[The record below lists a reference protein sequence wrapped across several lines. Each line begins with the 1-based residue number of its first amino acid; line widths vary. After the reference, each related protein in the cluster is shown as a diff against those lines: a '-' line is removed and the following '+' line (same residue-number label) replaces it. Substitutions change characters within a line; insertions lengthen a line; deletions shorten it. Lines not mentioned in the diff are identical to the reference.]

1 MPSEESGQLR
11 PDQVALALE
20 NLGHLLGDEGTEHG
34 PTGGASSPSRSSR
47 TGSAAMRG
55 RMRVDSAARP
65 PEFLNF
71 ARDKA
76 KKKDKGKEHDLRRLI
91 AHGINEPTL
100 RKRIESKAVDQATVD
115 RVKSDFEPHDKLTE
129 EELANLDA
137 LVEKAHAMHTSRDDK
152 GAERIYS
159 QVLEKD
165 PVNYECLTNLAKI
178 SYTRGDLEK
187 ASELFERAIVVR
199 PQHDKTVYHLA
210 IVLYD
215 MQNYDRSKALFE
227 EVVHGYNEE
236 TEWEKCDK
244 STYHNCIA
252 MLGLIHQNVLHD
264 FDKARI
270 LYSTVLFARCSS
282 SYLTALLG
290 TGVEVRPG
298 AYFNLRPQGL
308 SLIIACGRLT
318 VVSQCSL
325 LVKTD
330 EREEAAKLHKHIC
343 DLDPNHT
350 KKVDDQD
357 GLLLGDQQ
365 VHQACPYLDSL
376 FPNTSDL
383 FHDCIPLEVTAMFM
397 RSGRR

>member
-20 NLGHLLGDEGTEHG
+20 NLGHLLGDEGTDHG
-34 PTGGASSPSRSSR
+34 PAGGTSSPTRTSRA
-47 TGSAAMRG
+47 GSAAIRG
-55 RMRVDSAARP
+55 RTRVDSSARP
-65 PEFLNF
+65 PEFINL
-71 ARDKA
+71 AREKA
-76 KKKDKGKEHDLRRLI
+76 KHKKGKDSNDLRRLI

-115 RVKSDFEPHDKLTE
+115 RVRSDFEPHDKLTE

-178 SYTRGDLEK
+178 SYSRGDLEK

-215 MQNYDRSKALFE
+215 MRNYERSKALFE

-236 TEWEKCDK
+236 SEWEKCDK

-252 MLGLIHQNVLHD
+252 MLGLIHQNVLND
-264 FDKARI
+264 FEKARI
-270 LYSTVLFARCSS
+270 LYSTVLKSDPEHI
-282 SYLTALLG
+282 LTLDHK
-290 TGVEVRPG
+290 
-298 AYFNLRPQGL
+298 
-308 SLIIACGRLT
+308 
-318 VVSQCSL
+318 CSL

-350 KKVDDQD
+350 KK
-357 GLLLGDQQ
+357 
-365 VHQACPYLDSL
+365 ACPYLDSL

-383 FHDCIPLEVTAMFM
+383 FHDCIPLEAQIQQVESTFQLGAKKKSWTNHPW
-397 RSGRR
+397 RSLKKKISRSLGRAPQK